1 MDTPSSIFKG
11 RIKCLTYFNLPKGL
25 SPTLIR
31 RTREIIFHLHFLSQ
45 HPALSLICKS
55 VVLVPDYIH
64 WKRKKKNLLFLLL
77 PPFFAHLI
85 TAPTCHGQTH
95 THTHADAQM
104 STAGG
109 TFFKISEEDK
119 EWWKALRSNK
129 RKVALVEWE
138 LFGPVKEK
146 VMKHS
151 SRSNVKLNQRICG
164 RPKRQT
170 QNIKNGGLWH
180 GQPTGPQRDYKY
192 SHITWL
198 ISMKRL
204 AVSSPTNRLWQVC
217 RGVCVSCR
225 QWDMLRWLWCSDT
238 ATPHGPTEL
247 PSGAHVGT
255 TASSI
260 HSWSARQHSQ

>member
-1 MDTPSSIFKG
+1 MY
-11 RIKCLTYFNLPKGL
+11 IKK
-25 SPTLIR
+25 
-31 RTREIIFHLHFLSQ
+31 E
-45 HPALSLICKS
+45 
-55 VVLVPDYIH
+55 
-64 WKRKKKNLLFLLL
+64 KKNISFT
-77 PPFFAHLI
+77 PPFLCPPHYC
-85 TAPTCHGQTH
+85 PHMSWSN

-109 TFFKISEEDK
+109 TFFKMSEEDK

-164 RPKRQT
+164 WPKRQT

-204 AVSSPTNRLWQVC
+204 AVFSPTNRLWQVC
-217 RGVCVSCR
+217 WGVCVSCR
-225 QWDMLRWLWCSDT
+225 QRDMLRWLWCSDT

-255 TASSI
+255 TALSI
-260 HSWSARQHSQ
+260 HSWSARQHSQYRGGIRCTVHKN

>member
-1 MDTPSSIFKG
+1 M
-11 RIKCLTYFNLPKGL
+11 
-25 SPTLIR
+25 PT
-31 RTREIIFHLHFLSQ
+31 S
-45 HPALSLICKS
+45 
-55 VVLVPDYIH
+55 
-64 WKRKKKNLLFLLL
+64 LL
-77 PPFFAHLI
+77 PPHVMVK
-85 TAPTCHGQTH
+85 H

-109 TFFKISEEDK
+109 TFFKMSEEDK

-204 AVSSPTNRLWQVC
+204 AVFSPTNRLWQVC

-260 HSWSARQHSQ
+260 HSWSARQHSQYRGGIRCTVHRINLSLQNIKHRGSVHSIGCKL